1 MSWKCCYAKK
11 KGKMEISTVKKME
24 KEALKESRIDFVRL
38 GMALFFM
45 VAVLSYSF
53 LSTGGIPNN
62 MFLAIAALFG
72 AYMAMN
78 IGANDVANNVGPA
91 VGSKALTMGG
101 AIVIAAIFE
110 AGGALIAGGDVV
122 KTIKKGI
129 IDISAF
135 GSNTDS
141 FIWAMMA
148 ALLAAAVWLNFATMA
163 KAPVSTTHSIV
174 GGVMGAGIA
183 AAGFSI
189 VAWGTMA
196 KIAASWIISP
206 ILGGVV
212 AAIFLFSI
220 KKTMVYKEDKIK
232 AATKWVP
239 VFVAIMSWAFVTY
252 LTLKGLKKI
261 WPNIVEIL
269 VFLPDAKKPSF
280 LVAAIFGLIVAGIVY
295 MIVKKRVAKKAST
308 IENSRSGVNALFTVP
323 LIFAAGLLSFAH
335 GANDV
340 ANAIGPLAAINDA
353 VMTGGISSK
362 AEIPLWVMAVGALG
376 IAIGLGLYG
385 PKLIKTVGS
394 EITELDQM
402 RAFSV
407 AMAASITVI
416 IASQLG
422 LPVSSTHIAVGG
434 IFGVGFLR
442 EYLEDSDA
450 KDNIA
455 TEKEAIVDEKKLLK
469 AFQGELKTLEV
480 KKDKQQSDYERVV
493 ELYKMIDKEETKIKE
508 AKKHLKSAKKVQYV
522 KRDAVKK
529 IIAAWVIT
537 VPAAALLS
545 ALIYFMIRGIVL

>member
-1 MSWKCCYAKK
+1 
-11 KGKMEISTVKKME
+11 MEIQTMKKIE
-24 KEALKESRIDFVRL
+24 KEAMKSSGIDFIKL
-38 GMALFFM
+38 GFALFFM
-45 VAVLSYSF
+45 VAVLTYSF
-53 LSTGGIPNN
+53 LSTGGIPNS

-110 AGGALIAGGDVV
+110 ASGAFIAGGEVV

-129 IDISAF
+129 IDIDAF
-135 GSNTDS
+135 GGNVDP

-148 ALLAAAVWLNFATMA
+148 ALLAAALWLNFATMM

-189 VAWGTMA
+189 VAWGTMG
-196 KIAASWIISP
+196 KIAASWVISP
-206 ILGGVV
+206 VLGGII
-212 AAIFLFSI
+212 AALFLFSI
-220 KKTMVYKEDKIK
+220 KKTMVYQVDKVS
-232 AATKWVP
+232 AAKKWVP
-239 VFVAIMSWAFVTY
+239 IFVAIMSWSFVTY
-252 LTLKGLKKI
+252 LTLKGLKKV
-261 WPNIVEIL
+261 WPHIVDVL
-269 VFLPDAKKPSF
+269 TFLPDDKKPSF
-280 LVAAIFGLIVAGIVY
+280 LIAATFGLIVAVIVY
-295 MIVKKRVAKKAST
+295 IVIKPIVERKADKL
-308 IENSRSGVNALFTVP
+308 ENSRESINLLFTVP
-323 LIFAAGLLSFAH
+323 LIFSAALLSFAH

-353 VMTGGISSK
+353 VMTGGISAK
-362 AEIPLWVMAVGALG
+362 ASIPIWVMAVGALG
-376 IAIGLGLYG
+376 IALGLALYG
-385 PKLIKTVGS
+385 PKLIRTVGT

-422 LPVSSTHIAVGG
+422 LPVSSTHIAIGG

-442 EYLEDSDA
+442 EYLFTSNQETVVEHER
-450 KDNIA
+450 NI
-455 TEKEAIVDEKKLLK
+455 IDDEKKMLK
-469 AFQGELKTLEV
+469 AYESELKTLE
-480 KKDKQQSDYERVV
+480 DKEQKSKEDYARVV
-493 ELYKMIDKEETKIKE
+493 DLYKLIDDEEAKIKV
-508 AKKHLKSAKKVQYV
+508 AKKHIKNAQKVKYV

-529 IIAAWVIT
+529 ILAAWLIT
-537 VPAAALLS
+537 VPAAAILS
-545 ALIYFMIRGIVL
+545 AAIFFMIRGIVV